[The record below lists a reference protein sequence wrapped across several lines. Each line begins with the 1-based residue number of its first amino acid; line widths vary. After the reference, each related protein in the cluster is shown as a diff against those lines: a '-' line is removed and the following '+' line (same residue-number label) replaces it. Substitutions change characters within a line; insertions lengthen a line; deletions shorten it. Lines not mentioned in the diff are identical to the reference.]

1 MKKRALTILG
11 INLLFLFLV
20 SIFST
25 VIGTANITPQ
35 QIFQV
40 LLGRFFSSD
49 VASTITRT
57 QEMIIL
63 QVRLPRIMAGLLV
76 GASLSLSGTA
86 YQGLFKNPMA
96 DPFIL
101 GISAGAGLGATITLI
116 LRSRIALGLW
126 ATPLLAFTGGLLT
139 TILVFSLSRQGN
151 KVPVTTLLLA
161 GIATSSFLSALT
173 SFLMVVYSQDLHQ
186 IFFWLMGGLGNRT
199 WAQIGSVLP
208 YILTGSLMLIWYSRD
223 LNVLLMGEETAHHLG
238 IHVEK
243 LKIIILAAASMITA
257 AAVSIS
263 GIIGF
268 VGLIIPHIMRLLI
281 GPDHRLLYPASAL
294 FGGSFLILTDTL
306 ARTLIAPAEIPVGI
320 ITAFF
325 GAPFFIYLLKKKK
338 KTIF

>member
-1 MKKRALTILG
+1 MKKRAIFILTA
-11 INLLFLFLV
+11 NLLFLFAV
-20 SIFST
+20 SIISIG
-25 VIGTANITPQ
+25 IGTAQITPL
-35 QIFQV
+35 QIMDN
-40 LLGRFFSSD
+40 LLGRFYTAE
-49 VASTITRT
+49 VPLTRS
-57 QEMIIL
+57 QELIIF
-63 QVRLPRIMAGLLV
+63 QVRLPRILTGLLV

-101 GISAGAGLGATITLI
+101 GVSSGAGLGATIALI
-116 LRSRIALGLW
+116 LRSQVALGLW
-126 ATPLLAFTGGLLT
+126 ATPLFAFTGGLLT
-139 TILVFSLSRQGN
+139 TMLVFSLSRHGS

-161 GIATSSFLSALT
+161 GIATSSFLSAIT

-199 WAQIGSVLP
+199 YSQILSVLP
-208 YILTGSLMLIWYSRD
+208 YILVGTLLLIYHSRD

-238 IHVEK
+238 IPVERLK
-243 LKIIILAAASMITA
+243 LIILAAASMMTA

-268 VGLIIPHIMRLLI
+268 VGLIIPHSMRLLI

-294 FGGSFLILTDTL
+294 FGASFLILTDTL
-306 ARTLIAPAEIPVGI
+306 ARTFIAPAEIPVGI

-325 GAPFFIYLLKKKK
+325 GAPFFIVLLKKRK

>member
-1 MKKRALTILG
+1 MKKKTTFILSINMAL
-11 INLLFLFLV
+11 LLLV
-20 SIFST
+20 IIIST
-25 VIGTANITPQ
+25 GVGTASISPRQTLE
-35 QIFQV
+35 I
-40 LLGRFFSSD
+40 LLGRFLPQEVSF
-49 VASTITRT
+49 TRT
-57 QEMIIL
+57 QEMIVKQI
-63 QVRLPRIMAGLLV
+63 RLPRIIAGLLV

-101 GISAGAGLGATITLI
+101 GISSGAGLGATITLI
-116 LRSRIALGLW
+116 LRSRISLGLW
-126 ATPLLAFTGGLLT
+126 ATPFFAFTGGLLT
-139 TILVFSLSRQGN
+139 TVLVFSLSRQGS

-161 GIATSSFLSALT
+161 GIATNSFLSAGT
-173 SFLMVVYSQDLHQ
+173 SFLMVIYSQDLHQ

-199 WAQIGSVLP
+199 WSHILSVVP
-208 YILTGSLMLIWYSRD
+208 YMVGGTIALIYYSKD

-238 IHVEK
+238 INVER
-243 LKIIILAAASMITA
+243 LKVILLAAASMITA

-268 VGLIIPHIMRLLI
+268 VGLIIPHIMRLMI
-281 GPDHRLLYPASAL
+281 GPDHRLLYPASAI
-294 FGGSFLILTDTL
+294 FGGTFLILTDTL
-306 ARTLIAPAEIPVGI
+306 ARTFIAPAEIPVGI